1 MRHIRGPGVSRT
13 ADAVSSGRRDA
24 TASHG
29 VTCGSLGSLVG
40 AQGANICSMTS
51 QGSPHARFQRALE
64 TRNLL
69 IIEAAAVELP
79 KIGLDDALVI
89 LSLLAEG
96 GDPRFDRAAAR
107 WLGRLLLE
115 TPAGLSDARF
125 ALALVERLPT
135 CRNALHGLAR
145 RR

>member
-1 MRHIRGPGVSRT
+1 VLRW
-13 ADAVSSGRRDA
+13 
-24 TASHG
+24 
-29 VTCGSLGSLVG
+29 LVG
-40 AQGANICSMTS
+40 AAAANICSVTS

-79 KIGLDDALVI
+79 KVGLDDALVI

-96 GDPRFDRAAAR
+96 ADPRFDRAAAR

>member
-1 MRHIRGPGVSRT
+1 
-13 ADAVSSGRRDA
+13 
-24 TASHG
+24 
-29 VTCGSLGSLVG
+29 
-40 AQGANICSMTS
+40 MTS

-89 LSLLAEG
+89 LSLLAEAA
-96 GDPRFDRAAAR
+96 DPRFDRAAAR

-135 CRNALHGLAR
+135 CRNALHRLAR